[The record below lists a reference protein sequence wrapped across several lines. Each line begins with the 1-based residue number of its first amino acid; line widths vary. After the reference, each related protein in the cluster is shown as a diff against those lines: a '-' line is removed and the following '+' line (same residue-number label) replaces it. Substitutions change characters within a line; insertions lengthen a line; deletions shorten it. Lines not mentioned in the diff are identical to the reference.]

1 MVKKKAVPTNAAIG
15 ALLKQARVKAGL
27 TQVELGAALGVQF
40 QSVSQYETGRAAMTA
55 LQLIRAAEACSC
67 TTLDLIP

>member
-1 MVKKKAVPTNAAIG
+1 MVKKKTTPTNVEIG
-15 ALLKQARVKAGL
+15 ALLKIARVKAGL
-27 TQVELGAALGVQF
+27 TQVELGEALGVKF

-55 LQLIRAAEACSC
+55 LQLIRAAEACRC